1 MLSLGVIH
9 LFYNQVRRR
18 RVHIFVGASILCI
31 YVLTQKPSWEMIVS
45 KDEMKLIPTSL
56 SSKFSLI
63 PRETT
68 GKTMEEAFYNKEN
81 ISESASHKNMAATEI
96 QATNLY
102 RRQIVEAIE
111 KSAITSGRS
120 AVKNGTLHSQN
131 SSHESSKNEGD
142 SLKGFLNHHIW
153 EYVCNHQVASLRGFI
168 LYPKLP
174 SKRRFLFSSSSKQ
187 GKDVNNFGERV
198 FGFIVPPSSG
208 EYQFTISSSG
218 DSELW
223 LSSDEKLENLQKIA
237 YLAWQESPGRSKQG
251 NFSNFQ
257 SQISTSIF
265 LHAEVS
271 YCIDIIHK
279 HQSGKARLD
288 VAWRPPN
295 STQYTT
301 IKSEYL
307 RAKINDSHVTDYAV
321 RLEDYE
327 EQSQQSHDIKLPY
340 IDFREVAQVLPTCF
354 YQPSYLVK
362 HKLIRFEV
370 ISTYRRTFADVIVY
384 IFSL

>member
-1 MLSLGVIH
+1 MLSLEIIH
-9 LFYNQVRRR
+9 LCYNQIRRR
-18 RVHIFVGASILCI
+18 RVPIFVAAVVLCIHIFI
-31 YVLTQKPSWEMIVS
+31 QKPSWETIVS
-45 KDEMKLIPTSL
+45 KDEVKLNPTGL

-68 GKTMEEAFYNKEN
+68 GKGMEEAYHNQEN
-81 ISESASHKNMAATEI
+81 ISENASHKNTATAET
-96 QATNLY
+96 QATNLHGG
-102 RRQIVEAIE
+102 QIVEAIE
-111 KSAITSGRS
+111 NRAITSEGNV
-120 AVKNGTLHSQN
+120 VKNGTLHSQN
-131 SSHESSKNEGD
+131 SDQESLQNEGGT
-142 SLKGFLNHHIW
+142 LKGFLNHHIW

-187 GKDVNNFGERV
+187 GKNVNNFGERV
-198 FGFIVPPSSG
+198 FGFIVPPSTG
-208 EYQFTISSSG
+208 EYQFSISSSG

-223 LSSDEKLENLQKIA
+223 LSSDEKLDNLQKIA
-237 YLAWQESPGRSKQG
+237 FFAWQENPGGSKQG
-251 NFSNFQ
+251 NLSNFQ
-257 SQISTSIF
+257 SQISSSIF
-265 LHAEVS
+265 LNSEAS

-279 HQSGKARLD
+279 HQSGKVRLD

-295 STQYTT
+295 STEYTT

-307 RAKINDSHVTDYAV
+307 RAKINDSEVTDNAV

-327 EQSQQSHDIKLPY
+327 EQSQQSHDIKPPY
-340 IDFREVAQVLPTCF
+340 MDFKEIAQVLPTCF

-370 ISTYRRTFADVIVY
+370 IPIYHS
-384 IFSL
+384 

>member
-1 MLSLGVIH
+1 MLNLGVFH

-31 YVLTQKPSWEMIVS
+31 YVFTQKPSWETIVS
-45 KDEMKLIPTSL
+45 EHEMKLIPTSL

-68 GKTMEEAFYNKEN
+68 GKSMEEAFYNKEN
-81 ISESASHKNMAATEI
+81 IPVNPSHKNMAAAEI
-96 QATNLY
+96 QATNLH
-102 RRQIVEAIE
+102 RRQIVEAFE
-111 KSAITSGRS
+111 KSAITS
-120 AVKNGTLHSQN
+120 VKNGTLHSQN
-131 SSHESSKNEGD
+131 SSQESSKNEGD

-187 GKDVNNFGERV
+187 GRNVNNFGERV
-198 FGFIVPPSSG
+198 FGFLVPPSSG
-208 EYQFTISSSG
+208 EYQFSISSSG

-237 YLAWQESPGRSKQG
+237 YLAWQGRPGRSKQG

-257 SQISTSIF
+257 SQISSSIF
-265 LHAEVS
+265 LHAKVS

-279 HQSGKARLD
+279 HQSGKTRLD
-288 VAWRPPN
+288 VVWRPPN

-307 RAKINDSHVTDYAV
+307 RAKINDSHVKDYAV
-321 RLEDYE
+321 PLEDYE
-327 EQSQQSHDIKLPY
+327 EQSQESHDIKLPY
-340 IDFREVAQVLPTCF
+340 IDFKEVAQVLPTCL

-370 ISTYRRTFADVIVY
+370 ISTYY
-384 IFSL
+384 S